1 MPRYFMRD
9 TPLRAMERLMM
20 SQPGHKPRGGGMY
33 RSQFCYTPKAVE
45 CEYCQSYDRKNP
57 CLLCACT
64 WLEERIEADGKLN
77 FYIQADFDVDS
88 AFGTFVY
95 TDQNDDWLNIYAN
108 YDVE

>member
-1 MPRYFMRD
+1 
-9 TPLRAMERLMM
+9 
-20 SQPGHKPRGGGMY
+20 MY